1 MIGCHKRALSLCKN
15 TIRKLYKGNINNN
28 IRRQSNNMDR
38 EYESMMI
45 VRNDLS
51 EDELN
56 ATFEKVTKRIEKLE
70 GKVIEAKIWA
80 KERPLTFELRS
91 RGAEKKKFNKGCY
104 WLVNF
109 ELSTEKLSDLKETI
123 RLEEN
128 ILRKIIL
135 RKEKAKVKA

>member
-1 MIGCHKRALSLCKN
+1 
-15 TIRKLYKGNINNN
+15 
-28 IRRQSNNMDR
+28 MDR